1 MVATDLRLVGEEVFE
16 ACWGGGVDRR
26 WRRQRQR
33 RLLAGGVTLPQAAQS
48 NLVLPW
54 LAGGEEDNL
63 RRTEPESEEDLGSMR
78 QSGEDD
84 LVCVMSTGL
93 SVCLVHI
100 CVVSSGK
107 SVLPLLSSGVFL
119 TV

>member
-1 MVATDLRLVGEEVFE
+1 VATYLRLVG
-16 ACWGGGVDRR
+16 GGGVDRR
-26 WRRQRQR
+26 WRRRR
-33 RLLAGGVTLPQAAQS
+33 RLLAGGVTLPQAAQA

-54 LAGGEEDNL
+54 LAGGGEDNL
-63 RRTEPESEEDLGSMR
+63 RRTEPESEEDLGSMG

-84 LVCVMSTGL
+84 LVCVMSTCL